1 MSLESNLYTDPKL
14 VNPDYIEVKESP
26 IHGKGIF
33 SLRTF
38 NTGEMVMIISGEMIN
53 ADECMRREN
62 EEDNVYIFYNGDD
75 CFIDTA
81 NSGKIRFIN
90 HSCKPNCKVLDRSE
104 STLILEAQREIA
116 IGEEITINYDYEE
129 IFESCRIH
137 NPHCLNE
144 NCEAFLNHHK
154 EK

>member
-1 MSLESNLYTDPKL
+1 MSLENKLDTDPKL
-14 VNPDYIEVKESP
+14 VNPHYIEVKESS

-33 SLRTF
+33 TLKPF
-38 NTGEMVMIISGEMIN
+38 KVGELVMIISGEMIN

-81 NSGKIRFIN
+81 NSGKIRYIN
-90 HSCKPNCKVLDRSE
+90 HTCQPNCKVLDRSE
-104 STLILEAQREIA
+104 STLILEAQRDIS

-129 IFESCRIH
+129 IFESCHIH
-137 NPHCLNE
+137 NPDCLKE
-144 NCEAFLNHHK
+144 KCEAFQNHHK